1 MECCF
6 GVSVTTGKSFKLNT
20 SMVTLTEKAKEYMK
34 RVSDGGYVTLGV
46 KGGGCSGF
54 QYVGGLSETKDDGL
68 KRPGTADGIIDDI
81 LLLDPMAVMYVI
93 GSKIDY
99 ITELGG
105 SFLTV
110 VNPMATAQCGCGESF
125 GV

>member
-1 MECCF
+1 MI
-6 GVSVTTGKSFKLNT
+6 TI
-20 SMVTLTEKAKEYMK
+20 TEKAKEYMQS
-34 RVSDGGYVTLGV
+34 VSNGGYVTLGV

-54 QYVGGLSETKDDGL
+54 QYVWGLSDTIGDDL
-68 KRPGTADGIIDDI
+68 RRQGTADGVIDDI
-81 LLLDPMAVMYVI
+81 LILDPMAIMYII

-99 ITELGG
+99 VTELGG

-110 VNPMATAQCGCGESF
+110 VNPTATAQCGCGESF

>member
-1 MECCF
+1 
-6 GVSVTTGKSFKLNT
+6 
-20 SMVTLTEKAKEYMK
+20 MK

-54 QYVGGLSETKDDGL
+54 QYVWGLSETK
-68 KRPGTADGIIDDI
+68 TNNEIIDNI
-81 LLLDPMAVMYVI
+81 LLLDPMAIMYVI
-93 GSKIDY
+93 GSTIDY
-99 ITELGG
+99 VTELGG

-110 VNPMATAQCGCGESF
+110 VNPMAKAQCGCGESF